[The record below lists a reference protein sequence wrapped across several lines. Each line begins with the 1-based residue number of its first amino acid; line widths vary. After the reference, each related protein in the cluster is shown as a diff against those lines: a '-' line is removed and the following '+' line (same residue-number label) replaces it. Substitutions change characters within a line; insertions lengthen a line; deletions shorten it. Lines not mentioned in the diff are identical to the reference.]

1 VGVPEKHA
9 DEGGEALF
17 SVDTTVF
24 AAAFDD
30 AIATRLNE

>member
-1 VGVPEKHA
+1 MGVPEKHA
-9 DEGGEALF
+9 DEGEKALF
-17 SVDTTVF
+17 NVDTTVF